1 MAGLNLSINK
11 ILESQKKGQTG
22 GNRQSQDGKAREWSG
37 ITCFRWHN
45 KIQFQDNF
53 PLEKNSGESSWNK
66 ETPETGSETST
77 SWRYKR
83 TENWEPNTK
92 VLNDSTYNFYKKCG
106 RWNSGGR
113 RNSSDD
119 HKTKEDIIKLKYSS
133 RNIEANHDKNPPG
146 GRILHM
152 MGSLFLV

>member
-11 ILESQKKGQTG
+11 ILELQKKGQTSR
-22 GNRQSQDGKAREWSG
+22 NCQYQDGKARESSG

-45 KIQFQDNF
+45 KGQFQDNF
-53 PLEKNSGESSWNK
+53 PLEKKAGASSGNK

-77 SWRYKR
+77 ACRYKKP
-83 TENWEPNTK
+83 ENGEPNTK

-133 RNIEANHDKNPPG
+133 RNIEANHDNNPP
-146 GRILHM
+146 
-152 MGSLFLV
+152 LVEESCI